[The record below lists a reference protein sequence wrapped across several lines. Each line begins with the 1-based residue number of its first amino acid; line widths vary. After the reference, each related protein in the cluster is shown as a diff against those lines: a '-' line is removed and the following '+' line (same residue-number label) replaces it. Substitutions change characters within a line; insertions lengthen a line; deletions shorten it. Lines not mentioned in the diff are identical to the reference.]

1 MRRRLPLF
9 WCSFTS
15 FSSFSPSKE
24 QNQVMLPGDENYNC
38 IHAISKAVARASQ
51 LLVAYGVLLAPALGP
66 VGTLP

>member
-1 MRRRLPLF
+1 
-9 WCSFTS
+9 
-15 FSSFSPSKE
+15 
-24 QNQVMLPGDENYNC
+24 MLPGDENYNC